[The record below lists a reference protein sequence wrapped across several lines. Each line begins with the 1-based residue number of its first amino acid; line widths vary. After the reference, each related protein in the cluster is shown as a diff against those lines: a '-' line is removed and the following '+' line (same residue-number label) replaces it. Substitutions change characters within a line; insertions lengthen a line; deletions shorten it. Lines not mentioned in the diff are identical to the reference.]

1 MKGTRAVPDVRF
13 LQPRRAGLRSRGR
26 QPDAHGQRA
35 GRARDPRQPAALFR
49 LADLPQL
56 FINGELIGGCDIT
69 VELAES
75 GELARLVADARRRRE
90 HRRRTLQDRVVLVVG
105 AAGGLGA
112 AASVA
117 CAAAG
122 ATVVLLGRKPA
133 LLNRVY
139 DAAKAVG
146 PEPALYPLDLEGASP
161 DDFDELRAAPGD
173 GIRPPRRRAP
183 LRRRVQGPDPL
194 QHTDPADFARA
205 IHVDLTARWWLTQAC
220 LPLLSR
226 SDAGAVVFA
235 IDDPVR
241 VGGAGALLGR
251 VWPRPGKRRPRWC
264 RCCRPSWARTARAS
278 AAPPGPDAHC
288 LPRAPSSEHRLGEAR
303 APETMRACVELL
315 SSAAADACGRVVEID

>member
-1 MKGTRAVPDVRF
+1 M
-13 LQPRRAGLRSRGR
+13 
-26 QPDAHGQRA
+26 
-35 GRARDPRQPAALFR
+35 
-49 LADLPQL
+49 
-56 FINGELIGGCDIT
+56 
-69 VELAES
+69 
-75 GELARLVADARRRRE
+75 
-90 HRRRTLQDRVVLVVG
+90 LVVG

-122 ATVVLLGRKPA
+122 ATVVLLGRKPTP
-133 LLNRVY
+133 LNRVY

-161 DDFDELRAAPGD
+161 DDFDELAQRLETEFGRLDGVLHCAAEFKG
-173 GIRPPRRRAP
+173 
-183 LRRRVQGPDPL
+183 LTPL

-241 VGGAGALLGR
+241 VGGAGAFWGGYGLAQAAQAALVPMLQAELGADGPR
-251 VWPRPGKRRPRWC
+251 ISGLRPGPM
-264 RCCRPSWARTARAS
+264 RTGLRARAFQ
-278 AAPPGPDAHC
+278 PNTD
-288 LPRAPSSEHRLGEAR
+288 LGAR
-303 APETMRACVELL
+303 APETYAAACVELL
-315 SSAAADACGRVVEID
+315 SSAAADARGRVVEID